1 MAFSKISKVKTNHVS
16 LLDKVTTGTL
26 VDKENAD
33 VIYFDISKAFY
44 KVLHDIFTKNLLT
57 VSLEWHYSKVDSQ

>member
-1 MAFSKISKVKTNHVS
+1 MALSEISKVKTNLVS
-16 LLDKVTTGTL
+16 FLDKVTNL

-44 KVLHDIFTKNLLT
+44 RVLPDIFTENLLK
-57 VSLEWHYSKVDSQ
+57 VSLEWPCSKANSQ

>member
-1 MAFSKISKVKTNHVS
+1 MALSKISKVKTNHVS
-16 LLDKVTTGTL
+16 FLDKVTTL

-33 VIYFDISKAFY
+33 VIYFDVSKAFY

-57 VSLEWHYSKVDSQ
+57 VSIEWHYSKVDSQ